1 METAVVCSV
10 PYLSIGCDINDAADA
25 AKGDPVAAGSVIL
38 SILGATKIKRFV
50 GALVD
55 RAKGLRRA
63 SNAISGFRLDD
74 LSASGAQQLHAD
86 GLTRAGA
93 SLVKHEGGLFPK
105 MTGNVAQKNATAQA
119 ILDEILSSPG
129 RRMVRKKSGDFV
141 GGFEVI
147 AADGRM
153 AVFDKFGVF
162 QYFGEKL

>member
-1 METAVVCSV
+1 
-10 PYLSIGCDINDAADA
+10 
-25 AKGDPVAAGSVIL
+25 
-38 SILGATKIKRFV
+38 
-50 GALVD
+50 
-55 RAKGLRRA
+55 
-63 SNAISGFRLDD
+63 
-74 LSASGAQQLHAD
+74 
-86 GLTRAGA
+86 
-93 SLVKHEGGLFPK
+93 